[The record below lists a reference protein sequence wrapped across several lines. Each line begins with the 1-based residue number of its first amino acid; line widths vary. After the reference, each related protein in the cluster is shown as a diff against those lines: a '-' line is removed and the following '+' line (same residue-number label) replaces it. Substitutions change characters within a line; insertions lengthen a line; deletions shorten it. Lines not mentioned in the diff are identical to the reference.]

1 MKHLLLLPLFF
12 CLTVAPAIALDA
24 PESFF
29 DEEDELVISAIVEA
43 QYAACKGGNAAFKN
57 KVLKNVRKACV
68 GKSSCRLVSSAAA
81 EDLGCKKLYVKVT
94 CSDDSEREF
103 VRKAAGIMSFN
114 CD

>member
-12 CLTVAPAIALDA
+12 CLTVAPAFALDA
-24 PESFF
+24 PETF
-29 DEEDELVISAIVEA
+29 DEDDELVIAAVVEA
-43 QYAACKGGNAAFKN
+43 EYAACNGGTAAFKK
-57 KVLKNVRKACV
+57 KVLKNVRNACV
-68 GKSSCRLVSSAAA
+68 GKSRCRLVSSAAA

-114 CD
+114 CE